1 MTVTGMV
8 LLALAAEEGPVQAP
22 EVRTARLESAAHRA
36 LEDHG
41 GGVLAVDR
49 ATGRMVA
56 RLAAGAPGSV
66 RPVGSLAKL
75 VTARAITPV
84 WPGAWSASWRCTGTP
99 CWRAHGKVGLADAL
113 ALSCRVPLAESG
125 VRLGPHQLA
134 RAFREAGFETPSGAA
149 LTGIPSTA
157 LGRIA
162 TGEDPRVRADA
173 AHIAAFV
180 RKLASEPGPWQM
192 ALARGVQEGTGRLA
206 RVPGEVIRGKTG
218 TIDVPGDRLR
228 RDGWFAGYSDR
239 LVVVTWISGAT
250 GYAGAAPVAG
260 AVFRA
265 DRP

>member
-1 MTVTGMV
+1 MILLGPV
-8 LLALAAEEGPVQAP
+8 LLALAAEGLPAPPP

-36 LEDHG
+36 LEEHG
-41 GGVLAVDR
+41 GGALAVDR
-49 ATGRMVA
+49 ATGCVVA
-56 RLAAGAPGSV
+56 RVAPGGPGSV

-75 VTARAITPV
+75 VTARAITPM
-84 WPGAWSASWRCTGTP
+84 WPGAWSATWRCTGAP
-99 CWRAHGKVGLADAL
+99 CWRTHGRVKLADAL
-113 ALSCRVPLAESG
+113 VHSCRVPLVELG
-125 VRLGPHQLA
+125 GRLGPHPLA
-134 RAFREAGFETPSGAA
+134 QAFREAGFETPSGPELAA
-149 LTGIPSTA
+149 MPPTT

-162 TGEDPRVRADA
+162 TGEDARVRADA